1 VSKMS
6 NLHALTA
13 DERADTAEV
22 ELAYVMDLN
31 RELVAACQALLDA
44 GIGRNYAV
52 MLAAEA
58 KARAAIRRAQEHA
71 EMQVPPI
78 RSGS

>member
-1 VSKMS
+1 MGKFSQI
-6 NLHALTA
+6 HALTA
-13 DERADTAEV
+13 EERAGTAEV

-31 RELVAACQALLDA
+31 RELMAACQALLDA

-71 EMQVPPI
+71 ETQLPPSEST
-78 RSGS
+78 R